1 MAMTDRELGQALRD
15 LRIQAG
21 VTQVL
26 MARWCHYEQ
35 PHVSRIEC
43 GLAPVTLP
51 ALRGYAR
58 AAGRQ
63 AVVTLLARAL
73 DTTSR
78 AS

>member
-1 MAMTDRELGQALRD
+1 MTDRELGQALRD
-15 LRIQAG
+15 LRLQAG

-26 MARWCHYEQ
+26 LARWCHYEQ

-43 GLAPVTLP
+43 GQATVTLP

-63 AVVTLLARAL
+63 AILRLVSRAL
-73 DTTSR
+73 DAPSR